1 MEIKELNK
9 NMVQM
14 IREGQYLK
22 LFPERN
28 EEPDYF
34 AVRMMEE
41 NSIVGLMDFRV
52 VQNMRESYFRYKLN
66 GEIMLREWL
75 ENTHMK
81 SEVISLL
88 NSLIF
93 SYEEVEAYLLEQEC
107 LYLDMEYIS
116 VKQNQCNLVYIPI
129 ENVQTG
135 DMLNFIKNLISEVK
149 YARDEDFT
157 YIYDLMNAFSRNDIT
172 SIEDLKKWLKALQ
185 ETAEDVTEK
194 NVKVEQKI
202 NNEEEFDKNDNEF
215 LKKGNEKKVTE
226 NAGEKAL
233 KAANKSVK
241 EENSGNIFESFF
253 DNSSKEVVKK
263 DEKKEKNNKK
273 SLFGKDKKKDN
284 KNTNNGFIFKKK
296 ESIDKKEIEQ
306 VQKKENNEKNVIKDI
321 INEID
326 SADRTMLVKQQSRAC
341 LIQWRNHEE
350 YSIENRNY
358 TIGSDKNAAIVIRDN
373 ATISRKHASIFKEG
387 NDYFIRD
394 EGSTNGTRID
404 GTKLTANQAILL
416 KNRARIQLSD
426 ENFTFEIRS

>member
-52 VQNMRESYFRYKLN
+52 VQNMGESYFRYKLN

-157 YIYDLMNAFSRNDIT
+157 YIFDLMNAFSRNDIT

-194 NVKVEQKI
+194 NVKIEQKI
-202 NNEEEFDKNDNEF
+202 NNEEE
-215 LKKGNEKKVTE
+215 V
-226 NAGEKAL
+226 
-233 KAANKSVK
+233 
-241 EENSGNIFESFF
+241 
-253 DNSSKEVVKK
+253 
-263 DEKKEKNNKK
+263 
-273 SLFGKDKKKDN
+273 
-284 KNTNNGFIFKKK
+284 FI
-296 ESIDKKEIEQ
+296 
-306 VQKKENNEKNVIKDI
+306 
-321 INEID
+321 
-326 SADRTMLVKQQSRAC
+326 
-341 LIQWRNHEE
+341 
-350 YSIENRNY
+350 
-358 TIGSDKNAAIVIRDN
+358 
-373 ATISRKHASIFKEG
+373 
-387 NDYFIRD
+387 
-394 EGSTNGTRID
+394 GT
-404 GTKLTANQAILL
+404 
-416 KNRARIQLSD
+416 
-426 ENFTFEIRS
+426 

>member
-9 NMVQM
+9 DMVQM
-14 IREGQYLK
+14 IRDGQYLK
-22 LFPERN
+22 FFPERN
-28 EEPDYF
+28 EELDYF

-41 NSIVGLMDFRV
+41 NSIFGLMDFRV
-52 VQNMRESYFRYKLN
+52 VQNMGEYYFRYKLN

-116 VKQNQCNLVYIPI
+116 VKKNQCNLVYIPI

-149 YARDEDFT
+149 YARDEEFT
-157 YIYDLMNAFSRNDIT
+157 YIFDLMNAFSRNDIT
-172 SIEDLKKWLKALQ
+172 SIEELKKWIKALQ
-185 ETAEDVTEK
+185 ETTEDVSEK
-194 NVKVEQKI
+194 NVKVEKKI
-202 NNEEEFDKNDNEF
+202 NYEDEFNKSD
-215 LKKGNEKKVTE
+215 NEKKVTE
-226 NAGEKAL
+226 NTGEKAL
-233 KAANKSVK
+233 KAANKFVK
-241 EENSGNIFESFF
+241 EENRENIFESFF
-253 DNSSKEVVKK
+253 DNSSKVVVKK

-273 SLFGKDKKKDN
+273 SLFGKEN

-296 ESIDKKEIEQ
+296 ESIDKKEIEEI
-306 VQKKENNEKNVIKDI
+306 QKKENKEKNIVRNI

-326 SADRTMLVKQQSRAC
+326 SADNTMLVEQQSRAY

-350 YSIENRNY
+350 YSIENRSY
-358 TIGSDKNAAIVIRDN
+358 TIGSDKNAAIVIKGN
-373 ATISRKHASIFKEG
+373 ATISRKHASIFKED

-394 EGSTNGTRID
+394 EGSTNGTCVD
-404 GTKLTANQAILL
+404 GMKLTANQPMLL